1 VTFPDAASL
10 ATPAGNGAIGAA
22 RETPTPAAKMKAAT
36 AIANETRIM
45 HSSYGRINL
54 CQSHNTEA
62 SSPFPQRRDF
72 KNNNEQSVIQAWME
86 MNKQS
91 FSLGSLH
98 REMRAKKS
106 IAN

>member
-36 AIANETRIM
+36 AIANEIRIM
-45 HSSYGRINL
+45 YSSYGQINF

-62 SSPFPQRRDF
+62 SSPFHNAAIS
-72 KNNNEQSVIQAWME
+72 KTI
-86 MNKQS
+86 MNKAS
-91 FSLGSLH
+91 FSCGW
-98 REMRAKKS
+98 K
-106 IAN
+106 